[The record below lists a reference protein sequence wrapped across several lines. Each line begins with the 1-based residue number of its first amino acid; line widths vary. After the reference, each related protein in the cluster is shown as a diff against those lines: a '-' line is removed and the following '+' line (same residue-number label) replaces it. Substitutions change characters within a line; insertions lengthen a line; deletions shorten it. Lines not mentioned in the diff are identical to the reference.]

1 MICQNKND
9 NFDMKKAIT
18 NSLAIIA
25 VGLLINLAYAFLQAG
40 WRDTQTPEVVKMGG
54 IDLRELEIT
63 K

>member
-1 MICQNKND
+1 
-9 NFDMKKAIT
+9 MKKAII

-25 VGLLINLAYAFLQAG
+25 VGLLINLAYAFLQTG
-40 WRDTQTPEVVKMGG
+40 WQDKQTPEVVKMGG